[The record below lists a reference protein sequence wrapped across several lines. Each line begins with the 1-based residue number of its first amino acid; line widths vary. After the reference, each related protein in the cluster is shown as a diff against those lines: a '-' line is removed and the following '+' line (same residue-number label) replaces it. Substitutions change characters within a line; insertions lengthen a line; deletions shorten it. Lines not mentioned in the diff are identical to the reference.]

1 MQQTKFFCD
10 VCGIEFPPQ
19 EYCFING
26 QVMKLDVEMKPQ
38 TFVFAGHYCGE
49 CTQIILKKV
58 ALLKE
63 EKNAGHSK
71 KKE

>member
-10 VCGIEFPPQ
+10 VCGVEFPPK

-26 QVMKLDVEMKPQ
+26 QLTKLDAEMKPQ
-38 TFVFAGHYCGE
+38 PIAFVGHYCGD
-49 CTQIILKKV
+49 CAQVILEKV

-63 EKNAGHSK
+63 EKNAGY
-71 KKE
+71 KKEKK